1 MPPLSEAFRR
11 IWQPRKG
18 LFWLMLGFNALSSA
32 IVTFIHLHDPPDGL
46 RLVLGLLALTNTFI
60 GWWLLA
66 RLWRE
71 GDALPSDNTGDPHV
85 QRPADHQT

>member
-32 IVTFIHLHDPPDGL
+32 IVTFIHLHDPPNAL
-46 RLVLGLLALTNTFI
+46 RLVLALLALTNTLI

-66 RLWRE
+66 RLWR
-71 GDALPSDNTGDPHV
+71 DGDPSHDNHGDNHV